1 MVSGS
6 GDGTLR
12 LWNYLKGKEIDQVL
26 VAQDANLQPLE
37 EQVDPKTHRTPWPSV
52 LDVQE
57 FETQLAISLEA
68 FRGILLY
75 QIQEEKLNFNRKVS
89 IQSELWSFR
98 FLNSNELI
106 FIQACDVNPLKILQ
120 DDKEIVVPLKN
131 SQEFFKG
138 KFILRKIVKS
148 NYQEFRHFRGFY
160 RIRQIEGRSAIF
172 SKNVYKLERFF

>member
-1 MVSGS
+1 MLLRRHLVAILGTNETKIDLLALHQETFLVSGS

-12 LWNYLKGKEIDQVL
+12 LWNYLKGKEMDQVL

-57 FETQLAISLEA
+57 FETQLAVSLEA

-106 FIQACDVNPLKILQ
+106 FIQAQCLKITQ
-120 DDKEIVVPLKN
+120 NVAF
-131 SQEFFKG
+131 EFFNFG
-138 KFILRKIVKS
+138 
-148 NYQEFRHFRGFY
+148 
-160 RIRQIEGRSAIF
+160 IF
-172 SKNVYKLERFF
+172 HQFLSY

>member
-1 MVSGS
+1 M
-6 GDGTLR
+6 
-12 LWNYLKGKEIDQVL
+12 DQVL

-57 FETQLAISLEA
+57 FETQLAVSLEA

-106 FIQACDVNPLKILQ
+106 FIQAQCLKITQ
-120 DDKEIVVPLKN
+120 NVAF
-131 SQEFFKG
+131 EFFNFG
-138 KFILRKIVKS
+138 
-148 NYQEFRHFRGFY
+148 
-160 RIRQIEGRSAIF
+160 IF
-172 SKNVYKLERFF
+172 HQFLSY